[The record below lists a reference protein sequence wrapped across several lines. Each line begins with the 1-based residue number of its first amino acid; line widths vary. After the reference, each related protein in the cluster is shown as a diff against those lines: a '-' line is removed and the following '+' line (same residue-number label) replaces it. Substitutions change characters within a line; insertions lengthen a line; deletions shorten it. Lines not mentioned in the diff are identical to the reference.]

1 MLLLLLF
8 LCFWWWA
15 SYTMIQDISSWLLH
29 WKVGILLLLVIVK
42 NFSKVKIIV
51 GQNRTCWI
59 EEYFWKN
66 NKNIFKILK
75 FSFTNPSPCFGEVLL
90 FVEDRVEDEK
100 NREGGV
106 VSYDS
111 LSAGELSIIHH
122 IEPGGKKNNPWN
134 AVKNCLEEQE

>member
-1 MLLLLLF
+1 MLL
-8 LCFWWWA
+8 C
-15 SYTMIQDISSWLLH
+15 
-29 WKVGILLLLVIVK
+29 KVWVCLLLVIIK
-42 NFSKVKIIV
+42 NLSKVKIIV
-51 GQNRTCWI
+51 WEDRTCWI

-122 IEPGGKKNNPWN
+122 IEPGGKKDNPWN
-134 AVKNCLEEQE
+134 AVKRCLEEQE